1 MRIIDRYML
10 QQFLKTFVVCYLSLT
25 GLYIVF
31 DAFTNLEEFIRCS
44 ERAGG
49 LFPLM
54 TSFYGYKAILF
65 LDRTAGLLILVSAMF
80 TVSWIQRHNEM
91 TALMAAGVPR
101 VRVVAPLI
109 VAAIAIALLAA
120 GSREWII
127 PRFRD
132 EMARTP
138 GDLIG
143 DKGQALDAR
152 YDNRTD
158 ILMRGDR
165 TYADRKRIEKP
176 SFLLPRDLRQY
187 GKQIVAEDAFY
198 LPPEGARPGGYLF
211 EGVSQPKDLEARP
224 SLELGGEP
232 VVITPR
238 DAPAWL
244 KPDQCFVVS
253 DITFEQLTGGRAFR
267 EFSSTGQL
275 VRGLHNASLDFGAD
289 VRVAVHTRM
298 VTPLLDI
305 TLLFLGL
312 PLVVTRRN
320 RNVFLAI
327 AMCAGVTTLF
337 LLTIIGSQH
346 LGAILV
352 VSPAMGAWLP
362 LLIFVPVAV
371 GLVTAMWE

>member
-10 QQFLKTFVVCYLSLT
+10 RQFLKTFVVCYLSLT

-44 ERAGG
+44 EKAGG
-49 LFPLM
+49 LFWLM
-54 TSFYGYKAILF
+54 TTFYGYKAILF
-65 LDRTAGLLILVSAMF
+65 FDRTAGLLILVSAMF

-91 TALMAAGVPR
+91 TALMAAGIPR
-101 VRVVAPLI
+101 VRVVAPLV
-109 VAAIAIALLAA
+109 VAAICIALLAA
-120 GSREWII
+120 GNRELII
-127 PRFRD
+127 SRFRD

-138 GDLIG
+138 NNLIG
-143 DKGQALDAR
+143 DKAQSLDAR

-158 ILMRGDR
+158 ILMRGLR

-176 SFLLPRDLRQY
+176 NFLLPGDLRHY
-187 GKQIVAEDAFY
+187 GKQIAAENAFY
-198 LPPEGARPGGYLF
+198 HPPEGDRPGGYLF
-211 EGVSQPKDLEARP
+211 EQVSQPKDLDTRP
-224 SLELGGEP
+224 SLKLEGRP

-244 KPDQCFVVS
+244 KPDQCFVAS

-267 EFSSTGQL
+267 EFSSTVQL

-289 VRVAVHTRM
+289 VRVAIHTRM

-312 PLVVTRRN
+312 PLVVTQRN
-320 RNVFLAI
+320 RNVFMAI
-327 AMCAGVTTLF
+327 ALCAGVTTLY

-346 LGAILV
+346 LGAMLV
-352 VSPAMGAWLP
+352 VSPALGAWLP
-362 LLIFVPVAV
+362 LILFVPVAV
-371 GLVTAMWE
+371 GLASAMWE

>member
-49 LFPLM
+49 LFRLM
-54 TSFYGYKAILF
+54 STFYGYKAILF
-65 LDRTAGLLILVSAMF
+65 FDRTAGLLILVSAMF

-91 TALMAAGVPR
+91 TALMAAGIPR
-101 VRVVAPLI
+101 VRVVTPLI
-109 VAAIAIALLAA
+109 VAGIVIALTAA
-120 GSREWII
+120 GSREVVI

-138 GDLIG
+138 NDLIG
-143 DKGQALDAR
+143 DKGQTLDTR

-158 ILMRGDR
+158 ILMRGQS
-165 TYADRKRIEKP
+165 TYADRKRIENP

-187 GKQIVAEDAFY
+187 GKQITGENAFY
-198 LPPEGARPGGYLF
+198 LPPEGERPGGYLF
-211 EGVSQPKDLEARP
+211 EGVSQPRHLDTRP
-224 SLELGGEP
+224 SLEIDGEP
-232 VVITPR
+232 VVITPL
-238 DAPAWL
+238 DAPEWL
-244 KPDQCFVVS
+244 EADQCFIVS
-253 DITFEQLTGGRAFR
+253 EITFEQLTGGQAFR
-267 EFSSTGQL
+267 EFSSTAQL
-275 VRGLHNASLDFGAD
+275 IRGLHNASLDFGAD
-289 VRVAVHTRM
+289 VRVAIHTRM
-298 VTPLLDI
+298 VTPMLDV

-327 AMCAGVTTLF
+327 ALCAGVTTLY

-346 LGAILV
+346 LGAMLV
-352 VSPAMGAWLP
+352 ISPALGAWLP
-362 LLIFVPVAV
+362 LIVFVPVAV
-371 GLVTAMWE
+371 GLASAMWE

>member
-31 DAFTNLEEFIRCS
+31 DAFTNLEEFIRCG
-44 ERAGG
+44 EKAGG
-49 LFPLM
+49 LFQLM

-65 LDRTAGLLILVSAMF
+65 FDRTAGLLILVSVMF

-91 TALMAAGVPR
+91 TALMAAGIPR

-109 VAAIAIALLAA
+109 VAAVVITFMAA
-120 GSREWII
+120 GNRELVI

-132 EMARTP
+132 EMARKP
-138 GDLIG
+138 SDLIG

-165 TYADRKRIEKP
+165 TYADRKRIERP
-176 SFLLPRDLRQY
+176 SFLLPRDLRHY

-198 LPPEGARPGGYLF
+198 LPPEGDRPGGYLF
-211 EGVSQPKDLEARP
+211 EGVSQPRDLGERQ
-224 SLELGGEP
+224 SLELDGQP
-232 VVITPR
+232 VVITPL
-238 DAPAWL
+238 DAPDWL
-244 KPDQCFVVS
+244 KPDQCFVFS
-253 DITFEQLTGGRAFR
+253 DITFDQLTGGRMFR
-267 EFSSTGQL
+267 EFASTAQL
-275 VRGLHNASLDFGAD
+275 IRALHNASLDFGAD
-289 VRVAVHTRM
+289 VRVAIHTRM
-298 VTPLLDI
+298 VTPLLDM

-312 PLVVTRRN
+312 PLVVARQN

-327 AMCAGVTTLF
+327 ALCAGVTTLY

-346 LGAILV
+346 LGAMLV
-352 VSPAMGAWLP
+352 VSPALGAWLP
-362 LLIFVPVAV
+362 LIVFVPVAV
-371 GLVTAMWE
+371 TLANAMWE